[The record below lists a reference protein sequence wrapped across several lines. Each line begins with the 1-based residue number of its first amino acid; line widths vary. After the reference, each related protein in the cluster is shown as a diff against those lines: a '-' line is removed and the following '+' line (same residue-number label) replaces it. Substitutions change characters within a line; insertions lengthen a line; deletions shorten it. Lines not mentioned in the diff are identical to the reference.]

1 MVTVSPR
8 RWLILP
14 LEIKA
19 RELHAK
25 MLLALVAAERGWG
38 VVVGDKLATRGARN
52 VLPRGTFLEKSI
64 QPGREAS
71 IFKAIAAGHRVST
84 TCEEGLLYLEKDYY
98 KERRISRPAF
108 DVIDYFFAWGAR
120 HAEDVDDGGGK
131 VMSSGNPRL
140 DVLRPE
146 WREVFMPAARRIQAR
161 HGRIILVNSRFPIV
175 SHALP
180 SLLNVRHGAAPT
192 GESEQLWRRYVALQT
207 ALFPPFLAMLPRLSA
222 AFADHTIVVRP
233 HPAENPAPWLERSD
247 ALSNVKVIYEGS
259 ANEWILA
266 SDVAI
271 QNNCFTGV
279 ESYLLDRPSISYR
292 PVIDE
297 GVEVA
302 LTNQVGL
309 QSFTE
314 DELVACIQRVIGR
327 ETDISGVYG
336 RQRDAL
342 GRYVSNLD
350 GRLASEAVMDA
361 FDRLD
366 LPVSGGRFPIAT
378 RMKDALRGL
387 RTLFSPIKAYSRKKF
402 PGIELVEV
410 QEMLR
415 DFQRV
420 SGRFSAVEIV
430 PSTAGG
436 FCVYRP

>member
-38 VVVGDKLATRGARN
+38 VIVGDKLATRGARD

-71 IFKAIAAGHRVST
+71 IFKAIGVGHRVST
-84 TCEEGLLYLEKDYY
+84 TCEEGLLYLQKDYY

-108 DVIDYFFAWGAR
+108 DAIDYFFAWGTR
-120 HAEDVDDGGGK
+120 HAEDVDDGSGK
-131 VMSSGNPRL
+131 VVSSGNPRM

-146 WREVFMPAARRIQAR
+146 WRDVFMPAARRIQER
-161 HGRIILVNSRFPIV
+161 YGKIILVNSRFPVV

-192 GESEQLWRRYVALQT
+192 GDNEQIWRRYVALQGE
-207 ALFPPFLAMLPRLSA
+207 LFPYFLGVLPRLSET
-222 AFADHTIVVRP
+222 FPEHTIVVRP
-233 HPAENPAPWLERSD
+233 HPAENPTPWLER
-247 ALSNVKVIYEGS
+247 AGELSNVKVIYEGS

-279 ESYLLDRPSISYR
+279 EAYLLDKPSISYR
-292 PVIDE
+292 PFRDE

-309 QSFTE
+309 QACSE
-314 DELVACIQRVIGR
+314 DELITCLQRVIRG
-327 ETDISGVYG
+327 EEDVPGLYL
-336 RQRDAL
+336 RQRD
-342 GRYVSNLD
+342 GVRRYVSNLD
-350 GRLASEAVMDA
+350 GALACEAFMDA

-366 LPVSGGRFPIAT
+366 LPVSSGRFPIPR
-378 RMKDALRGL
+378 RMKDALRSL
-387 RTLFSPIKAYSRKKF
+387 RTLFSPIKAYSRQKF
-402 PGIELVEV
+402 PGIDLVEV
-410 QEMLR
+410 QQILHS
-415 DFQRV
+415 FQEA
-420 SGRFSAVEIV
+420 SDRFTDVEIV